1 MQEVTQLTQVTL
13 LTNST
18 KHKPSN
24 LKQVMQKNGSHEVP
38 EFLLEKFRNFGTWGK
53 TEFPEIRKSEFPEL
67 QSLDPRAPRGRL
79 VHPADLELATVL
91 TRGALQ
97 CKTGRDRSRHLRL

>member
-24 LKQVMQKNGSHEVP
+24 LKQVMQKNGSHEFP

-67 QSLDPRAPRGRL
+67 QSL
-79 VHPADLELATVL
+79 L
-91 TRGALQ
+91 TKLIDVKKGSKFTLYIFMKAYIN
-97 CKTGRDRSRHLRL
+97 KA